1 MDKNHEEIEM
11 LDFDNTTSLDETIEM
26 LDFESNI
33 KVSSEIDN
41 LLNSIEDSVKVELDV
56 PKEKIEEYK
65 PSIKDFNI
73 KNAKT
78 RKIVKKA
85 MLYVIIVMLL
95 GFEFFITKTGD
106 TLNKLKVYATDYKPI
121 LIEENKKYGYID
133 YNGNRLVNPKYSF
146 AEEFVKGYAI
156 VKDASNLPLIIDK
169 GGKDVIPTGTYFTLF
184 RAENDI
190 IASKV
195 TKKGLKYGVLDSNLK
210 TKVKFIYDNISFVN
224 GVYTFSSGNYVGLIN
239 ENGKEIFKYK
249 LTDKDTKSI
258 NVKPSVVSDDKND
271 RYGVVTINSSSQ
283 IINLNNGT
291 IVMKPTIDEIEV
303 KENNVFYINKNGT
316 KTYMYAYNNEIAFE
330 SIDYSDMSV
339 SSIDAGVIKGITKN
353 YNSQYISVKTRGI
366 INKNISDKN
375 AYPGQN
381 IFMYTK
387 YDYKRNKE
395 TIVMMKNGEEYKTI
409 DANFKIIT
417 AFKNGIA
424 IVKFS
429 DETFGYINEDGD
441 LITDQRFVLA
451 NEFDSYGE
459 AVAKTSNGY
468 GVINNKGKV
477 ILDFEYKEI
486 KTVNIEVKKQN
497 TGNNNVFYAAMK
509 DTKYM
514 LYNSKGKR
522 VDKTYYNDV
531 IFDNKYPLFKAST
544 EAYDYIITSEE
555 LGKINLTSFKKEYKA
570 YDNYIVIDNN
580 YYNYSGKLI
589 YEVKTKE

>member
-1 MDKNHEEIEM
+1 MDKNHEELEM

-26 LDFESNI
+26 LDFESDV
-33 KVSSEIDN
+33 KVSNEIDN
-41 LLNSIEDSVKVELDV
+41 LLNVIEDNNKVEIEI
-56 PKEKIEEYK
+56 PKEKLDEYI

-78 RKIVKKA
+78 KKIVKKA
-85 MLYVIIVMLL
+85 MLYVVIVMLL

-121 LIEENKKYGYID
+121 LIEENNKYGFID
-133 YNGNRLVNPKYSF
+133 YSGNKIVNPKYSF

-169 GGKDVIPTGTYFTLF
+169 GGKEVVATGTYFTLF
-184 RAENDI
+184 RAGNDI

-195 TKKGLKYGVLDSNLK
+195 TKKGLKYGLLDSNLK
-210 TKVKFIYDNISFVN
+210 TKVKFTYDNISYVN
-224 GVYTFSSGNYVGLIN
+224 NVYTFSLGNYVGLLN
-239 ENGKEIFKYK
+239 ESGKEIFKYK

-258 NVKPSVVSDDKND
+258 NVKPSTISDAKND
-271 RYGVVTINSSSQ
+271 IYGVVTINSSSQ

-303 KENNVFYINKNGT
+303 KENNVFYINKNGA

-330 SIDYSDMSV
+330 SIDYSDMTV
-339 SSIDAGVIKGITKN
+339 SSIDAGIIKGITKN
-353 YNSQYISVKTRGI
+353 YNNEYISVKTKGI
-366 INKNISDKN
+366 INRNISDKN
-375 AYPGQN
+375 AYLGQN

-409 DANFKIIT
+409 DADFKIVT
-417 AFKNGIA
+417 AFKNKIA

-429 DETFGYINEDGD
+429 DDTFGYINEDGK
-441 LITDQRFVLA
+441 LISEQRFILA

-459 AVAKTSNGY
+459 AIAKTSNGY
-468 GVINNKGKV
+468 GVINNKGKI

-486 KTVNIEVKKQN
+486 KMVSAEVKKEN
-497 TGNNNVFYAAMK
+497 SADDNVFYAAMK

-531 IFDNKYPLFKAST
+531 IFDSAYPLFKAST

-555 LGKINLTSFKKEYKA
+555 LGKINLTSLKKEYKA
-570 YDNYIVIDNN
+570 YDSHIVIDNN

-589 YEVKTKE
+589 YEAKVKE